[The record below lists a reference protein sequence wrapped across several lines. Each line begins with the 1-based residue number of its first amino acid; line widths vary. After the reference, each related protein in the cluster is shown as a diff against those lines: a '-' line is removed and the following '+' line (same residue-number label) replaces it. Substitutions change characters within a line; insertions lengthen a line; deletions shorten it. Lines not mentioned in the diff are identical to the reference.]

1 MVVKSAGCIF
11 QEKQT
16 VGGQVAGRASGCLW
30 VLGRRVGSCIGFLGR
45 GGG

>member
-1 MVVKSAGCIF
+1 MLLEYVGCIF
-11 QEKQT
+11 QDEQP

-30 VLGRRVGSCIGFLGR
+30 VLGRRVGSCIGLLGR